1 MTKLFDEIRQFHES
15 FEQKVLIENKRLI
28 AQATKELAESNMAK
42 GLSIG
47 EQTPDFTLKDPTGVS
62 ITLYEEL
69 KKGPVILTFYRGGW
83 CPYCNLEL
91 RAYQRVLKDIT
102 AAGGQLI
109 AISPQTP
116 DSSLTT
122 KEKNEL
128 EFLVLS
134 DTNGSVAENYNLIFK
149 LPDYQIKIYK
159 EHGADLTMHN
169 GNDTWEL
176 PVPATYIIDRSG
188 KIRFASADPD
198 FTKREEPTR
207 MVELLKEVL

>member
-1 MTKLFDEIRQFHES
+1 MTKLSDEIRQFHES

-47 EQTPDFTLKDPTGVS
+47 EQAPDFTLKDATGVS

-149 LPDYQIKIYK
+149 LPDYQIEIYK
-159 EHGADLTMHN
+159 EHGADLTKHN